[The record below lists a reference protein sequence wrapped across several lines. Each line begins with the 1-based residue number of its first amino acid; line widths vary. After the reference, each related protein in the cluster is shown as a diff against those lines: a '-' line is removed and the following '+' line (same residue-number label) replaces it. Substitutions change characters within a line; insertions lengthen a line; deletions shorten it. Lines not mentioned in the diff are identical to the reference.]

1 MQTPKPVL
9 RRCPKLSRNPQLVL
23 GQQVNLNRP
32 NASTTGD
39 KAGQF
44 GSLNGTAWPALA
56 EMDCPLAD
64 IHGGSFT
71 VGCFR
76 HTTDASKSAVM
87 IVNYE

>member
-1 MQTPKPVL
+1 M
-9 RRCPKLSRNPQLVL
+9 
-23 GQQVNLNRP
+23 NLNRP

-39 KAGQF
+39 KTGQF

-56 EMDCPLAD
+56 ETDCPLLS
-64 IHGGSFT
+64 IHGGSFA

-87 IVNYE
+87 IVNYVGLSCLDVAAI